1 MERMFEKKTAQE
13 KLVASEQFE
22 TVRAIA
28 RVLFHA

>member
-1 MERMFEKKTAQE
+1 MFEKKTAQE

>member
-1 MERMFEKKTAQE
+1 MERIYEKKIEQE
-13 KLVASEQFE
+13 KAVASEQFE